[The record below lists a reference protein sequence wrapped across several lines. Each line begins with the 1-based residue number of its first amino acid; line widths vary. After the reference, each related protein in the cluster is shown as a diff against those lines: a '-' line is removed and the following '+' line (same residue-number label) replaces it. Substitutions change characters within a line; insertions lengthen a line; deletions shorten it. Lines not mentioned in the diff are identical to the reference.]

1 MNNIKRYREEKAL
14 TRDQLGLEL
23 GLTGRYIA
31 FLERGERTP
40 SLNTALKISE
50 YFGVKIEDIFLNNKC
65 TKSTIEEGAKNAK

>member
-1 MNNIKRYREEKAL
+1 MNNIKKYREENSL
-14 TRDQLGLEL
+14 TREQLASEL

-40 SLNTALKISE
+40 SLNTAVKISE

-65 TKSTIEEGAKNAK
+65 TKSTF